1 MTSMVRT
8 FHDAFGIE
16 NAEGQR
22 AVNAHPK
29 GYLLY
34 KA

>member
-1 MTSMVRT
+1 MTGMVRT

-22 AVNAHPK
+22 AVNAHAK
-29 GYLLY
+29 GYPLI